1 LAAATGFISHRRL
14 FFYDP
19 PSMKIALDAMGGDS
33 APASTVG
40 GAWEA
45 LKKYPD
51 VEIIL
56 VGDQARIEKEL
67 IALGAW
73 PMHKRFSIHHASQVV
88 DMGDSAT
95 DALRR
100 KKDSSISRAC
110 DLMADGSVEAIVSA
124 GHTGAFVAASKVK
137 LRMLPGIDR
146 PGIASIMPTEMG
158 HFLLLDA
165 GANVDC
171 EPKHLLQ
178 FGIMGSVYSREV
190 LGRKNPRVGLMS
202 IGSEA
207 SKGNELTREA
217 YKELSLAKI
226 NFIGNVEGHD
236 LFNKPVD
243 VVVCDGF
250 VGNVL
255 LKTSESLAKAIFSW
269 LKRELKKDIV
279 RKAGALL
286 AKEAFYAIHRKTNA
300 EEYGGQPLLGVNG
313 ICIKAHGNSSP
324 KAIKNAIRVAR
335 EAVTHKVNP
344 SIVAEISHHDQL
356 AQPAIIDGKRA
367 T

>member
-1 LAAATGFISHRRL
+1 
-14 FFYDP
+14 
-19 PSMKIALDAMGGDS
+19 MKIALDAMGGDS
-33 APASTVG
+33 APASTVA

-51 VEIIL
+51 IEIVL
-56 VGDQARIEKEL
+56 VGDQARIEKEFAIL
-67 IALGAW
+67 EVSPI
-73 PMHKRFSIHHASQVV
+73 PKRFSILHASQVV
-88 DMGDSAT
+88 DMADSAT

-110 DLMADGSVEAIVSA
+110 DLLADDGAQALVSA
-124 GHTGAFVAASKVK
+124 GHTGAFVAAAKVK

-146 PGIASIMPTEMG
+146 PGIAAVMPTEAG
-158 HFLLLDA
+158 HFLLIDA

-178 FGIMGSVYSREV
+178 FGIMGSVYSREI

-207 SKGNELTREA
+207 TKGNELTREA
-217 YKELSLAKI
+217 YKELALAKI

-243 VVVCDGF
+243 VVICDGF

-255 LKTSESLAKAIFSW
+255 LKTSESLALAIFSW
-269 LKRELKKDIV
+269 LKRELTKDL
-279 RKAGALL
+279 RRQFGAIL
-286 AKEAFYAIHRKTNA
+286 AKEAFYAIRRKTNA

-335 EAVTHKVNP
+335 EAVIQKVNP
-344 SIVAEISHHDQL
+344 SIMAEIAQHDKF
-356 AQPAIIDGKRA
+356 AEEARAEGKRA

>member
-1 LAAATGFISHRRL
+1 
-14 FFYDP
+14 
-19 PSMKIALDAMGGDS
+19 MKIALDAMGGDS
-33 APASTVG
+33 APASTVA

-51 VEIIL
+51 IEIIL
-56 VGDQARIEKEL
+56 VGDQARIEQEL
-67 IALGAW
+67 AVLGAW
-73 PMHKRFSIHHASQVV
+73 PMHKRFSILHASQVV
-88 DMGDSAT
+88 DMADSAT

-110 DLMADGSVEAIVSA
+110 DLLADDGAQALVSA
-124 GHTGAFVAASKVK
+124 GHTGAFVAAAKVK

-146 PGIASIMPTEMG
+146 PGIATVMPTETNL
-158 HFLLLDA
+158 FLLIDA
-165 GANVDC
+165 GANVDS

-190 LGRKNPRVGLMS
+190 MGRKNPRVGLMS

-217 YKELSLAKI
+217 YKELALAKI

-250 VGNVL
+250 VGNVI
-255 LKTSESLAKAIFSW
+255 LKTSESLAGAIFSW
-269 LKRELKKDIV
+269 LKRELKKDL
-279 RKAGALL
+279 RRTAGAYL
-286 AKEAFYAIHRKTNA
+286 AKEAFYAIRHKTNT
-300 EEYGGQPLLGVNG
+300 EEYGGMPLLGVNG

-335 EAVTHKVNP
+335 EAVTQKVNP
-344 SIVAEISHHDQL
+344 SIVAEIAQHDKFVQD
-356 AQPAIIDGKRA
+356 AKIDGKRA

>member
-1 LAAATGFISHRRL
+1 
-14 FFYDP
+14 
-19 PSMKIALDAMGGDS
+19 MKIALDAMGGDS
-33 APASTVG
+33 APASTVA

-45 LKKYPD
+45 LQKYPD
-51 VEIIL
+51 VEIVL

-67 IALGAW
+67 TALGAM
-73 PMHKRFSIHHASQVV
+73 PMPKRFSILHASQVV
-88 DMGDSAT
+88 DMADSAT

-110 DLMADGSVEAIVSA
+110 DLLADGGAQALVSA
-124 GHTGAFVAASKVK
+124 GHTGAFVAAAKVK

-146 PGIASIMPTEMG
+146 PGIATVMPTETNL
-158 HFLLLDA
+158 FLLIDA
-165 GANVDC
+165 GANVDS

-178 FGIMGSVYSREV
+178 FGIMGSVYSREIM
-190 LGRKNPRVGLMS
+190 GRKNPRVGLMS

-217 YKELSLAKI
+217 YKELSMAKI

-236 LFNKPVD
+236 LFNRPVD

-250 VGNVL
+250 VGNVI
-255 LKTSESLAKAIFSW
+255 LKTSESLAGAIFSW
-269 LKRELKKDIV
+269 LKRELAKDIV
-279 RKAGALL
+279 RKAGAML
-286 AKEAFYAIHRKTNA
+286 AKEAFYTIRRKTNT
-300 EEYGGQPLLGVNG
+300 EEYGGMPLLGVNG

-344 SIVAEISHHDQL
+344 SIVAEIAEHDKRVQGAPL
-356 AQPAIIDGKRA
+356 TGKNA
-367 T
+367 A

>member
-1 LAAATGFISHRRL
+1 
-14 FFYDP
+14 
-19 PSMKIALDAMGGDS
+19 MKIALDAMGGDS
-33 APASTVG
+33 APASTVA

-45 LKKYPD
+45 LRKYPD
-51 VEIIL
+51 IEIIL
-56 VGDQARIEKEL
+56 VGDQPRIEKEL
-67 IALGAW
+67 QAIGAW
-73 PMHKRFSIHHASQVV
+73 PMHKRFSILHATQVV
-88 DMGDSAT
+88 DMCDSAT

-100 KKDSSISRAC
+100 KKDSSISRSC
-110 DLMADGSVEAIVSA
+110 DLLADGGAEALVSA
-124 GHTGAFVAASKVK
+124 GHTGAFVAAAKVK

-146 PGIASIMPTEMG
+146 PGIATVMPTETG
-158 HFLLLDA
+158 LFLLIDA
-165 GANVDC
+165 GANVDSD
-171 EPKHLLQ
+171 PKHLLQ

-190 LGRKNPRVGLMS
+190 IGRKNPRVGLMS

-217 YKELSLAKI
+217 YKELALAKI

-250 VGNVL
+250 VGNVI
-255 LKTSESLAKAIFSW
+255 LKTSESLAGAIFSW
-269 LKRELKKDIV
+269 LKRELKKDL
-279 RKAGALL
+279 RRTAGAYL
-286 AKEAFYAIHRKTNA
+286 AKEAFYAIRHKTNT
-300 EEYGGQPLLGVNG
+300 EEYGGMPLLGVNG

-335 EAVTHKVNP
+335 EAVTQRVNP
-344 SIVAEISHHDQL
+344 SIVAEISQHDQFVQ
-356 AQPAIIDGKRA
+356 AARIDGKRA

>member
-1 LAAATGFISHRRL
+1 
-14 FFYDP
+14 
-19 PSMKIALDAMGGDS
+19 MKIALDAMGGDS
-33 APASTVG
+33 APASTVA

-45 LKKYPD
+45 LKKFPD
-51 VEIIL
+51 IEIIL

-67 IALGAW
+67 HALGAW
-73 PMHKRFSIHHASQVV
+73 PIHRRFSIHHASQVV
-88 DMGDSAT
+88 EMGDSAT

-100 KKDSSISRAC
+100 KKDSSISRSC
-110 DLMADGSVEAIVSA
+110 DLIADGGAEALVSA
-124 GHTGAFVAASKVK
+124 GHTGAFVAAAKVK

-146 PGIASIMPTEMG
+146 PGIATVMPTETNL
-158 HFLLLDA
+158 FLLIDA
-165 GANVDC
+165 GANVDS

-190 LGRKNPRVGLMS
+190 MGCKNPRVGLMS

-250 VGNVL
+250 VGNVI
-255 LKTSESLAKAIFSW
+255 LKTSESLAGAIFSW
-269 LKRELKKDIV
+269 LRRELGKDL
-279 RKAGALL
+279 R
-286 AKEAFYAIHRKTNA
+286 AKEAFYAIRRKTNT
-300 EEYGGQPLLGVNG
+300 EEYGGMPLLGVNG
-313 ICIKAHGNSSP
+313 ICIKAHGNSTP

-344 SIVAEISHHDQL
+344 SIVHEISQHDKIVQDL
-356 AQPAIIDGKRA
+356 IDGKRA

>member
-1 LAAATGFISHRRL
+1 
-14 FFYDP
+14 
-19 PSMKIALDAMGGDS
+19 MKIALDAMGGDS
-33 APASTVG
+33 APASTVA

-51 VEIIL
+51 IEIVL
-56 VGDQARIEKEL
+56 VGDQARIEQEL
-67 IALGAW
+67 EAQGAW
-73 PMHKRFSIHHASQVV
+73 PMHKRFSILHASQVV
-88 DMGDSAT
+88 DMADSAT

-110 DLMADGSVEAIVSA
+110 DLLADGGAQALVSA
-124 GHTGAFVAASKVK
+124 GHTGAFVAAAKVK

-146 PGIASIMPTEMG
+146 PGIATVMPTENNL
-158 HFLLLDA
+158 FLLIDA
-165 GANVDC
+165 GANVDS
-171 EPKHLLQ
+171 EPKQLLQ

-207 SKGNELTREA
+207 SKGNKLTQEA
-217 YKELSLAKI
+217 YKELALARI

-250 VGNVL
+250 VGNVI
-255 LKTSESLAKAIFSW
+255 LKTAESLAGAIFSW
-269 LKRELKKDIV
+269 LKRELKKDLR

-286 AKEAFYAIHRKTNA
+286 AKDAFYTIRHKTNT
-300 EEYGGQPLLGVNG
+300 EEYGGMPLLGVNG

-324 KAIKNAIRVAR
+324 TAIKNAIRVAR

-344 SIVAEISHHDQL
+344 SIVAEISQHDKLVQD
-356 AQPAIIDGKRA
+356 AKIDGKRA